1 MWWFYVAEAPRYINY
16 SIQNHINEEK
26 EALTEI
32 FNWKLPKYVKPNFLV
47 MYTKDESMKDDTG
60 ETYYHLA
67 LYKQCEGFTIR
78 WEEELKEVLK
88 FVKKKSKLKSLRLQI
103 LNVDEVNEKM
113 QGKA

>member
-1 MWWFYVAEAPRYINY
+1 MWKIYVAEAPRYINY
-16 SIQNHINEEK
+16 SIQKYINEEK

-47 MYTKDESMKDDTG
+47 MYTKEESMKDDTW

-78 WEEELKEVLK
+78 WKEELKEVLK
-88 FVKKKSKLKSLRLQI
+88 FVKKKSKLKSLIIQT
-103 LNVDEVNEKM
+103 VDVWEINEKM
-113 QGKA
+113 QGNA